1 MTKEGFLYRS
11 ENLKDKT
18 MSKHDKH
25 AQQIYTKA
33 VAITNYTDTYLICPR
48 IHSGHL
54 AAIEAHPGP
63 IRNALE
69 DMKEVAVWEREHP
82 GNRVSCVSAHRH
94 LTDKGYW
101 WFLIDETT

>member
-1 MTKEGFLYRS
+1 MTSMHNKYTQR
-11 ENLKDKT
+11 
-18 MSKHDKH
+18 
-25 AQQIYTKA
+25 QWPPQIILTHIYW
-33 VAITNYTDTYLICPR
+33 YGLCPR
-48 IHSGHL
+48 IPSGHL

-94 LTDKGYW
+94 LTDKRYW

>member
-1 MTKEGFLYRS
+1 MISPRPTNIHKGSGHHKLYR
-11 ENLKDKT
+11 
-18 MSKHDKH
+18 H
-25 AQQIYTKA
+25 
-33 VAITNYTDTYLICPR
+33 

-94 LTDKGYW
+94 LADKRYW
-101 WFLIDETT
+101 WFLIVETT